1 MERLIAWLEAHQL
14 PCFYKHYLGFECF
27 GCGMQT
33 AFILLLKGEFI
44 ESLKAYPAL
53 LPTVFLITFLILHL
67 IFKFKRGASILK
79 YTFIFT
85 VAIMVVSYVIHIS
98 EKYF

>member
-1 MERLIAWLEAHQL
+1 M
-14 PCFYKHYLGFECF
+14 

-33 AFILLLKGEFI
+33 AIILLLKGEFL
-44 ESLKAYPAL
+44 ESLKTYPAL
-53 LPTVFLITFLILHL
+53 LPTVFLIAFLILHL
-67 IFKFKRGASILK
+67 IFQFKRGAAILK

-85 VAIMVVSYVIHIS
+85 VAIMVVSYILYIS